1 MNSKSF
7 ELQRIHSLGFGE
19 TKPKCEHVFVRWSPQ
34 LNASGEDPLSQTSVK
49 RQGNKPKTL
58 RQDLPQKETKN
69 AHKLLEAIK
78 TKIEDNDLGHLQ
90 GKLAE
95 LSTLLTT
102 IQARQQEV
110 LDNAATSNAKV
121 ATMEKDWIE
130 VRNEYKKMADAIKGF
145 EDSVSRFKKEVDD
158 LWKGLD
164 AASSPLG

>member
-1 MNSKSF
+1 MSLEDTEINVGGTSF
-7 ELQRIHSLGFGE
+7 KGAHIAVVL
-19 TKPKCEHVFVRWSPQ
+19 VFVTTI
-34 LNASGEDPLSQTSVK
+34 SGGIWATSEFFSRVAVLEDTVAEMQMSMPDLAPLEV
-49 RQGNKPKTL
+49 
-58 RQDLPQKETKN
+58 E
-69 AHKLLEAIK
+69 LEAIK

-121 ATMEKDWIE
+121 ITMEKDWIE
-130 VRNEYKKMADAIKGF
+130 IRNEYKKMADAIKGF
-145 EDSVSRFKKEVDD
+145 EDSVGKFKREVDD